1 MEGTKIEKT
10 PRPITEA
17 RKLAKLCKSNG
28 YDCVVIVFERPK
40 PGEKQ
45 LNAEVS
51 HILNTPGNMA
61 SLFATLWA
69 TRPEFAAVFEAALQ
83 IRAMAE
89 IKKQEAPKQGAKI
102 IGL

>member
-1 MEGTKIEKT
+1 MEVQEKIEKT

-17 RKLAKLCKSNG
+17 RKLAKLCKANG
-28 YDCVVIVFERPK
+28 YDCMVIVFERPG
-40 PGEKQ
+40 PKQ
-45 LNAEVS
+45 RSMNAEVS
-51 HILNTPGNMA
+51 HVFDTPGNMA

-69 TRPEFAAVFEAALQ
+69 TRPEFAAVFDAALQ

-89 IKKQEAPKQGAKI
+89 IKKQEEPQGAKI